1 MELLNQ
7 VSPVDVHGLKL
18 FPSAVGIPQAAV
30 GPPSPSTSR
39 DPVLDIYC
47 ALITIEKGRDVFEF
61 KNKQIRYH
69 VTFVV
74 DRGVDHTIRSP

>member
-1 MELLNQ
+1 VELLNQ

-18 FPSAVGIPQAAV
+18 FSSAVGIPQAAV

-47 ALITIEKGRDVFEF
+47 ALITIEKGRDVFEVVYL
-61 KNKQIRYH
+61 NKLWSDGQSDCRFGFS
-69 VTFVV
+69 V
-74 DRGVDHTIRSP
+74 